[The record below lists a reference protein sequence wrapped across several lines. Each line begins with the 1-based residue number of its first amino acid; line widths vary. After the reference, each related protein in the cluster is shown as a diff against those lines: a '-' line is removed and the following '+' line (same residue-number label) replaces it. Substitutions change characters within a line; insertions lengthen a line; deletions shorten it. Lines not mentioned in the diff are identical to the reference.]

1 MDRETDERFDSA
13 LKSFPEKL
21 RSCLQAL
28 PCGVKRQAQEI
39 RLRVGR
45 PVSVCCCGGVSFL
58 NGRGELTSFPD
69 PGGPLV
75 RREDLE
81 ESFRNFCGYSVYSHQ
96 AEIRNGYVALTGG
109 HRAGIC
115 GTAVYRSGEVCGMRD
130 ISSVNVRIAREMIGC
145 ADGILDELKDGI
157 DSGLLLVG
165 APASGKTT
173 ILRDISRQLASGRR
187 GAMRKVT
194 VVDERGELAGTY
206 LGEPQNDLGVCCDVL
221 DGYPKAEGIL
231 LAVRSLSPEF
241 VICDELGTER
251 EAAAVEQGLNAG
263 VAMIA
268 SIHAGSRAELM
279 KRRQAV
285 RLLQTGAFGY
295 AAVLEGRGRPG
306 RVAGIY
312 KAGDLLA
319 EGGRGDPSHSG
330 GDPCGIY
337 GVA

>member
-13 LKSFPEKL
+13 ANSFPEKI
-21 RSCLQAL
+21 RSFLGAL
-28 PCGVKRQAQEI
+28 PCGVKRQTQEI

-45 PVSVCCCGGVSFL
+45 PVSVCGGGGVRFL
-58 NGRGELTSFPD
+58 DGRGGLTALPD
-69 PGGPLV
+69 PGGFLV

-96 AEIRNGYVALTGG
+96 NEIRNGYVALCGG

-115 GTAVYRSGEVCGMRD
+115 GTAVFRSGEVCGMRD
-130 ISSVNVRIAREMIGC
+130 ISSVNVRVAREMIGS
-145 ADGILDELKDGI
+145 ADGLLDELKDGI
-157 DSGLLLVG
+157 GSGLLLVG
-165 APASGKTT
+165 APSSGKTT
-173 ILRDISRQLASGRR
+173 ILRDISRQLAGGRR
-187 GAMRKVT
+187 GAVRKVT

-263 VAMIA
+263 AAMIA
-268 SIHAGSRAELM
+268 SIHAGSRGELM
-279 KRRQAV
+279 KRKQAV

-306 RVAGIY
+306 RIAGIY

-319 EGGRGDPSHSG
+319 EACGGPSSHVC
-330 GDPCGIY
+330 GDPCGVY